1 MLEFSNG
8 IDPVHGYLLAGLC
21 GILVGIS
28 KTGLPGTGMMAV
40 TILAFIMDAKTSVGF
55 LLPLLVTG
63 DIIAVILY
71 RHNVV
76 WTQLVKLIPWAL
88 AGILIGYHLM
98 GMISSN
104 ILRPLIGIIVLT
116 LLSLDLYV
124 HHLSKPV
131 PTGHWYLAAITGIAA
146 GIATMLANAA
156 GPIITVYFLAMRF
169 NKQNFIGTSAWYF
182 LVLNFIKVPFF
193 LFQHPPLIT
202 KTSFMANMTLMPC
215 IAIGAL
221 TGVFLLK
228 RISQKWFTIIVRIL
242 TFITAI
248 RLLA

>member
-8 IDPVHGYLLAGLC
+8 IDPMHGYLLAGLC
-21 GILVGIS
+21 GLLVGLS
-28 KTGLPGTGMMAV
+28 KTGLPGAGMIAV
-40 TILAFIMDAKTSVGF
+40 TVLAFIMDAKMSVGF

-76 WTQLVKLIPWAL
+76 WTQLMKLIPWAL

-131 PTGHWYLAAITGIAA
+131 PTGRWYLAAITGIAA

-169 NKQNFIGTSAWYF
+169 DKRNFIGTSAWYF
-182 LVLNFIKVPFF
+182 LTLNLIKIPFF
-193 LFQHPPLIT
+193 IFQDPPLIT
-202 KTSFMANMTLMPC
+202 RTSFTANLTLIPY
-215 IAIGAL
+215 ILVGAL
-221 TGVFLLK
+221 TGMLLLK
-228 RISQKWFTIIVRIL
+228 YISQKWFTIIVRIL
-242 TFITAI
+242 TLIAAV
-248 RLLA
+248 RLLT